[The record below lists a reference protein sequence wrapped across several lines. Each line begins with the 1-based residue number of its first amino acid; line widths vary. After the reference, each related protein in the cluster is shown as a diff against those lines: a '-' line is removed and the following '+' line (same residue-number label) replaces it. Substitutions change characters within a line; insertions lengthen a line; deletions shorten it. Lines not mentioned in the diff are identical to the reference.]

1 MNTTHRAFFGDAEH
15 AFILTDPMIE
25 ELERITGSGVG
36 ALFLRLVG
44 SQFHLGDLTAIIR
57 LGLIG
62 GGMNPQRA
70 QELVTAYG
78 VNAPLDQTFPLA
90 LDIIT
95 ARWSG
100 VSEIAA

>member
-1 MNTTHRAFFGDAEH
+1 MKTAHVAFFGDQEH
-15 AFILTDPMIE
+15 TFRLTDPMIE

-70 QELVTAYG
+70 QELVTTYA